1 MLPTG
6 ALGIFVVPAYFLSEK
21 ISSKETPSQTTLM
34 APMITTGNTPIRWL
48 IRAVAKSRF
57 SGTPSAKKISPQ

>member
-1 MLPTG
+1 MVL
-6 ALGIFVVPAYFLSEK
+6 AYFLSEK
-21 ISSKETPSQTTLM
+21 ISSKDMPSQTMLM
-34 APMITTGNTPIRWL
+34 DPMIMTGSSPIRWL